1 LTEEVRKLS
10 VAEKIQLAETLWD
23 EVAAQP
29 DKLPVP
35 DVHKHLLDER
45 LAAHLAAPD
54 STLTLDE
61 FRQRL
66 ADRL

>member
-1 LTEEVRKLS
+1 M
-10 VAEKIQLAETLWD
+10 AEKIQLAETLWD

-35 DVHKHLLDER
+35 DVHKRLLDER